1 MPQFGANA
9 QSSLEQQ
16 GKQCTTLIFHLP
28 EPANIQLS
36 VSTYTTK
43 TTTKTTLPLPT
54 ILKYCV
60 DCTQRSSRSPF
71 NRNKRARNIEHM
83 SILPI
88 TLKLGLC
95 NKRSNCIGVN
105 ENGYWTPAFRP
116 GLLSRT
122 FTKSAFE
129 PPQQM
134 MVASPEIALNNRETR
149 SI

>member
-1 MPQFGANA
+1 MHNSNFP
-9 QSSLEQQ
+9 SSRACKHTIISEHLYYQ
-16 GKQCTTLIFHLP
+16 GNQM
-28 EPANIQLS
+28 AS
-36 VSTYTTK
+36 
-43 TTTKTTLPLPT
+43 LPLPT

-95 NKRSNCIGVN
+95 SKRSNCTGASV
-105 ENGYWTPAFRP
+105 NGYWTPAFRP

-134 MVASPEIALNNRETR
+134 MVASPETALNNWETR
-149 SI
+149 SM